1 MKFNAM
7 PKILVL
13 IPAYNE
19 AENIG
24 EVVEAVRKAHP
35 DYDVL
40 VVDDGSLDFTARK
53 AREAGAGVIR
63 HSHNMGYGVTIQ
75 TGYKYARVQG
85 YDYVV
90 QLDGDGQH
98 DPAYIPYLL
107 APVLERET
115 DFVLGSRFLEVESY
129 RPSFT
134 RRLGILL
141 FRKLVSV
148 LIGRPITDPTSGY
161 SAFNKKVI
169 RFFTTD
175 IFPCDYPDADMLLT
189 LNLAGF
195 RIREVPVRMLAN
207 QRGSTMHNG
216 LRPLYYIFKM
226 MLSVLVTLLRSR
238 KFYARRNACL

>member
-1 MKFNAM
+1 MATT
-7 PKILVL
+7 LVL

-19 AENIG
+19 ADNVG
-24 EVVEAVRKAHP
+24 AVVAAVRAAHP
-35 DYDVL
+35 EFDVL
-40 VVDDGSLDFTARK
+40 VVDDGSLDHTEK
-53 AREAGAGVIR
+53 AALDAGAQVVR
-63 HSHNMGYGVTIQ
+63 LPQNMGYGVAIQ
-75 TGYKYARVQG
+75 AGYKCARLND
-85 YDYVV
+85 YDFLV

-98 DPAYIPYLL
+98 DPAFIPKLL
-107 APVLERET
+107 APVLAEET
-115 DFVLGSRFLEVESY
+115 DFALGSRFLDVESY

-148 LIGRPITDPTSGY
+148 LIGRRITDPTSGY
-161 SAFNKKVI
+161 AAFNKKVI
-169 RFFTTD
+169 RFFCSD

-207 QRGSTMHNG
+207 ERGSSMHRG

-226 MLSVLVTLLRSR
+226 FLSILVTLLRSR
-238 KFYARRNACL
+238 KFYARRNICL